1 MDKTNETV
9 NKKTNDIQSK
19 ETAENQNKVTH
30 EETAEEST
38 TGTEE
43 RLVIRSFEELE
54 FKDDFIFGVI
64 MRNPKYCKPF
74 LETILNIK
82 ISGIEYPKTQ
92 QTIDI
97 MDDAKSVRLD
107 VYVEDEQNTVY
118 NIEMQVTF
126 NKNLPKRSRY
136 YQGMIDLNILEKGED
151 YKNLKQS
158 YIIFICTFDLYGK
171 GRHIYTFENR
181 CLEDY
186 EIGFG
191 DETTKIIL
199 NTKGTM
205 DDVSPEMKHLLNY
218 IDGQD
223 ATDEFTRTLETAVR
237 SVKNNEKWGV
247 EYMTLEMR
255 YRELLEQG
263 LEQGLAQGLEQG
275 ITQGET
281 KKLITQI
288 CRKKRKSK
296 TPEVIAEE
304 LEEDLEQVKQIYDI
318 ADGFAPEY
326 DAEKIYGELM
336 TK

>member
-1 MDKTNETV
+1 M
-9 NKKTNDIQSK
+9 NKK
-19 ETAENQNKVTH
+19 NKNVAVT
-30 EETAEEST
+30 ELKSVVK
-38 TGTEE
+38 G
-43 RLVIRSFEELE
+43 FEELE
-54 FKDDFIFGVI
+54 FKDDFMFGVI

-74 LETILNIK
+74 LETILGIK
-82 ISGIEYPKTQ
+82 ISDIKYPKTQ
-92 QTIDI
+92 ESIDI
-97 MDDAKSVRLD
+97 SVNAKGVRLD
-107 VYVEDEQNTVY
+107 VYVEDEKDTVY
-118 NIEMQVTF
+118 NIEMQVAL

-151 YKNLKQS
+151 YKNLKRS
-158 YIIFICTFDLYGK
+158 YVIFICTFDLFGK

-181 CLEDY
+181 CLQDY
-186 EIGFG
+186 EIDLG

-199 NTKGTM
+199 NTKGIM
-205 DDVSPEMKHLLNY
+205 NDVSDEMKNLLDY
-218 IDGQD
+218 IDGQESSD
-223 ATDEFTRTLETAVR
+223 DFTKELETAVR
-237 SVKNNEKWGV
+237 DVKNKEKWRV

-263 LEQGLAQGLEQG
+263 IEQGEM
-275 ITQGET
+275 

-304 LEEDLEQVKQIYDI
+304 LEENLEQVIRIYDI

-326 DAEKIYGELM
+326 DVEKIYEELM